1 MFIGSKSQCGRF
13 KQKEGGRL
21 RGTDYVFHFHFALCL
36 NKQLPTALFSK
47 ATFSQLLPGAMERE
61 SHTRNVQGLLDF
73 HCLHPATSVVDVQA
87 TWSII
92 RRKPQPCRAWLQSST
107 GRVCSAPP
115 RSQHFGKLLCQL
127 TCHRTRPVTFHPA
140 TTHIS
145 LEDDTICTT
154 ATVEDQ
160 RK

>member
-1 MFIGSKSQCGRF
+1 MFIGSKSQRGRF

-47 ATFSQLLPGAMERE
+47 PTFSQLLPGATERE
-61 SHTRNVQGLLDF
+61 SHTQNVQGLLDF
-73 HCLHPATSVVDVQA
+73 HSLHPAISVVDVQA

-107 GRVCSAPP
+107 GRVCSDTP

-127 TCHRTRPVTFHPA
+127 TCRRTRPVTFHPA

-145 LEDDTICTT
+145 LEDDSESI
-154 ATVEDQ
+154 Q
-160 RK
+160 QQLW